1 MSGGAIR
8 EYLLFSQI
16 PHARKE
22 QVLGI
27 LAGITGNQ
35 PTAFTQQVVIY
46 AQLTAPDTTASKKVC
61 SWISMAEENRKGDE
75 WK

>member
-16 PHARKE
+16 PNARRE

-61 SWISMAEENRKGDE
+61 A
-75 WK
+75 